1 MNDSKTDGGCQHAAG
16 RRSLSSASGPGLKS
30 IPTTLISR
38 ASLPDPRGQPAFFF
52 LFVSSSR
59 YVGAALPGAAAISL
73 EACEWAADAD
83 GTGQAT
89 ARSLCPAPP
98 MRRAET
104 YLTGVLMSADRGWF
118 IRHQ

>member
-59 YVGAALPGAAAISL
+59 YVGARFPGPLLSRL
-73 EACEWAADAD
+73 RPVN
-83 GTGQAT
+83 G
-89 ARSLCPAPP
+89 PP
-98 MRRAET
+98 T
-104 YLTGVLMSADRGWF
+104 LTGRGKRRRGRSALL
-118 IRHQ
+118 HP